1 MNAQPTIEPIC
12 RVPCGGVSSDTMAQ
26 LGPSRPSHRVVP
38 CQSLASGNPAM
49 LRILVLLMLAGM
61 LAVSIAAILANS
73 DPERL
78 KAAGW
83 GLLAGALIVGG
94 LWMILAGG

>member
-1 MNAQPTIEPIC
+1 
-12 RVPCGGVSSDTMAQ
+12 
-26 LGPSRPSHRVVP
+26 
-38 CQSLASGNPAM
+38 M

-61 LAVSIAAILANS
+61 LAVSIAAIFANS

-83 GLLAGALIVGG
+83 GLLAGALMVGG
-94 LWMILAGG
+94 LWMILAGN